1 MRKIIFIKAKL
12 WINFKWDNDIILK
25 SCYNKYIRKAE
36 CDRMLNQEI
45 INKFR
50 KNYEKDTTNKIRQRM
65 LNKVQLVDLIQDEDT
80 KLNNEFSI
88 NIKTHNITD
97 QEASGRCWSFAGLNI
112 LREKVIEKCKLDNFE
127 LSGSYIAFYDKLER
141 FNIYLE
147 RLINYK
153 KDNKNLYNRYVSSL
167 LENGLG
173 DGGYFTQLANLIE
186 KYGVVPKSI
195 FSETFSSSNTY
206 EINQILSRLL
216 RKFYLELEKLSSNE
230 DSLKDRYMEKAFNI
244 VANVYGM
251 PPEKFNFEY
260 TDKSGK
266 YHIDKNITPK
276 EFYDK
281 YIDINLFDDY
291 VEISSYYDEKIKYN
305 NIYIED
311 ESSRISEKDN
321 NITLNLSPKEF
332 QSLIIKQ
339 LKAKEPVY
347 FYCSTTSKRVDGIWI
362 DIMERYGEIFGVDL
376 KLDNNSILKTNG
388 ITGYHCMIITGVNII
403 DNKITKWKIEN
414 SWGNKHGNQGY
425 YIATDDWVKNYV
437 HRIVINK
444 KYLTAK
450 QLEVLN
456 RQPINLEKWDAKF

>member
-1 MRKIIFIKAKL
+1 
-12 WINFKWDNDIILK
+12 
-25 SCYNKYIRKAE
+25 
-36 CDRMLNQEI
+36 MLSQEN

-50 KNYEKDTTNKIRQRM
+50 RNYEKDTANKIRQRM
-65 LNKVQLVDLIQDEDT
+65 LNKVQLVDLIQDVDT
-80 KLNNEFSI
+80 KLNHEFSI

-112 LREKVIEKCKLDNFE
+112 LREKVIKTCELDNFE

-141 FNIYLE
+141 FNILLE
-147 RLINYK
+147 RLITYK
-153 KDNKNLYNRYVSSL
+153 KDSKGLYDRYVSSL
-167 LENGLG
+167 LENGMT
-173 DGGYFTQLANLIE
+173 DGGYFTQFANLVY

-195 FSETFSSSNTY
+195 FPETFSSSNTY

-216 RKFYLELEKLSSNE
+216 RKYYLELEKFSDNE
-230 DSLKDRYMEKAFNI
+230 ELLRNKYMERAFNI
-244 VANVYGM
+244 ITNVYGM

-260 TDKSGK
+260 TDKNGD

-281 YIDINLFDDY
+281 YIGINLIDDY
-291 VEISSYYDEKIKYN
+291 IEISSYEDEKIKYN
-305 NIYIED
+305 NVYMED
-311 ESSRISEKDN
+311 ESSRISGKDN

-339 LKAKEPVY
+339 LKDNEPVY
-347 FYCSTTSKRVDGIWI
+347 FYCSTTSKRVDGIWL

-388 ITGYHCMIITGVNII
+388 ITGYHCMIITGANII

-414 SWGNKHGNQGY
+414 SWGSKHGNQGY
-425 YIATDDWVKNYV
+425 YVATDDWVKNYV

-444 KYLTAK
+444 KYLISK
-450 QLEVLN
+450 QLEILN
-456 RQPINLEKWDAKF
+456 KDVIKLEKWDAKF